1 MLPKDFAKSVVHDAE
16 TTLTV
21 AISPCCWMYPNY
33 PFQIQVHIA
42 ETGDH
47 TIVSKK
53 RLSFADATEA
63 DVDALVASLTIV
75 RCPRCQSPMFERT
88 GNEAH
93 NPEKVCSKCILADL
107 NEQYEVAKKKS
118 EGKQKKEDAK
128 MKAQGYTHRINA
140 RIHPAAGGDDYQ
152 VVMYASRR
160 PTKATMKSQ
169 LRKLGSEVF
178 DDYLITQI

>member
-1 MLPKDFAKSVVHDAE
+1 MLAKGFAKTVVRDAE

-47 TIVSKK
+47 TIVSKNG
-53 RLSFADATEA
+53 LSFADATEA
-63 DVDALVASLTIV
+63 DVDSLVASLSIV
-75 RCPRCQSPMFERT
+75 QCPRCQSPMFERT

-93 NPEKVCSKCILADL
+93 NPDKLCSKCILADL
-107 NEQYEVAKKKS
+107 TEQFEASKKKA
-118 EGKQKKEDAK
+118 EEKQQKEDATR
-128 MKAQGYTHRINA
+128 KAEGYSHRINA
-140 RIHPAAGGDDYQ
+140 RIHPAGGGDDYQ

-160 PTKATMKSQ
+160 PTKATMRSQ

-178 DDYLITQI
+178 DDYLITKL